1 MKLFKPKFWKS
12 NKNFF
17 TVLLIPLSLI
27 TWIYIILKKKFIQKV
42 KFNIPVI
49 CVGNIFIGGTGKTPL
64 SIHIARKL
72 SENGKNPAIVR
83 KYYKSHKDEHKMIIS
98 YYNKLILNLN
108 RSKGIYE
115 ALEKGYDAVIL
126 DDGFQDYKIK
136 KNLSII
142 CFNSNQLIGNGYLFP
157 SGPLRESLGSLR
169 NANILIINGD
179 RSLDFEQKILKIQ
192 KDLKIYYSN
201 YKPLNIQEFK
211 NKKLL
216 VISGIGNPEN
226 FFKILKDNQ
235 MNIQKKM
242 VYPDHYEFTKNEMLK
257 IIEYAKK
264 NDFQIVMTEK
274 DYYKI
279 KDFSLEN
286 IKYLKVKLEI
296 EKEEE
301 FIKNVMKAYD

>member
-17 TVLLIPLSLI
+17 TLLLIPLSLV
-27 TWIYIILKKKFIQKV
+27 TWIYIILKKTFIQKV

-72 SENGKNPAIVR
+72 SENGNNPAIVR

-179 RSLDFEQKILKIQ
+179 RSLNFEQKILKIQ

>member
-27 TWIYIILKKKFIQKV
+27 TWIYIILKKTFIQKV

-179 RSLDFEQKILKIQ
+179 KNLDFEQKILKIQ
-192 KDLKIYYSN
+192 KNLKIYYSN

-211 NKKLL
+211 DKRLL

-235 MNIQKKM
+235 LNVQKKM

-257 IIEYAKK
+257 IIEHAKK

-286 IKYLKVKLEI
+286 IKYLRIKLEI

>member
-1 MKLFKPKFWKS
+1 
-12 NKNFF
+12 
-17 TVLLIPLSLI
+17 
-27 TWIYIILKKKFIQKV
+27 
-42 KFNIPVI
+42 
-49 CVGNIFIGGTGKTPL
+49 
-64 SIHIARKL
+64 
-72 SENGKNPAIVR
+72 
-83 KYYKSHKDEHKMIIS
+83 MIIS

-108 RSKGIYE
+108 RSKGIFE
-115 ALEKGYDAVIL
+115 AIEKGYDAVIL

-169 NANILIINGD
+169 NADILIINGD

-257 IIEYAKK
+257 ITEYAKK
-264 NDFQIVMTEK
+264 NDFQIIMTEK

>member
-27 TWIYIILKKKFIQKV
+27 TWIYIILKKTFIQKV

-179 RSLDFEQKILKIQ
+179 KNLDFEQKILKIQ
-192 KDLKIYYSN
+192 KNLKIYYSN

-211 NKKLL
+211 DKRLL

-235 MNIQKKM
+235 LNVQKKM

-257 IIEYAKK
+257 IVEHAKK

-286 IKYLKVKLEI
+286 IKYLRIKLEI

>member
-27 TWIYIILKKKFIQKV
+27 TWIYIILKKTFIQKV

-64 SIHIARKL
+64 SIHIAKKL

-83 KYYKSHKDEHKMIIS
+83 KYYRSHIDEHKMILS

-169 NANILIINGD
+169 NADILIINGD

-201 YKPLNIQEFK
+201 YKPLNIQEFE

>member
-27 TWIYIILKKKFIQKV
+27 TWIYIILKKTFIQKV

-98 YYNKLILNLN
+98 YYYKLILNLN

-169 NANILIINGD
+169 NADILIINGD
-179 RSLDFEQKILKIQ
+179 RSLNFEQKILKIQ

-257 IIEYAKK
+257 ITEYAKK

>member
-27 TWIYIILKKKFIQKV
+27 TWIYIILKKTFIQKV

-83 KYYKSHKDEHKMIIS
+83 KYYKSHKDEHKMITS

-169 NANILIINGD
+169 NANILIINGEK
-179 RSLDFEQKILKIQ
+179 SLDFEQKILKIQ

-211 NKKLL
+211 DKKLL
-216 VISGIGNPEN
+216 VISGIANPEN

-235 MNIQKKM
+235 MNIQKKI

-257 IIEYAKK
+257 IIEHAKK
-264 NDFQIVMTEK
+264 NDFQIIMTEK

-286 IKYLKVKLEI
+286 IKYLRIKLEI

-301 FIKNVMKAYD
+301 FIQNVMKAYD

>member
-1 MKLFKPKFWKS
+1 MKLFKPEFWKS

-17 TVLLIPLSLI
+17 TIFLMPLSWI
-27 TWIYIILKKKFIQKV
+27 TWIYIILKKTFIQKV
-42 KFNIPVI
+42 KFNIPII

-83 KYYKSHKDEHKMIIS
+83 KYYKSHIDEHKMILS

-157 SGPLRESLGSLR
+157 SGPLREGISSLR
-169 NANILIINGD
+169 NANILIINGEK
-179 RSLDFEQKILKIQ
+179 SLDFEQKILKI
-192 KDLKIYYSN
+192 KKNLKIYYSN

-211 NKKLL
+211 DKKLL

-226 FFKILKDNQ
+226 FFKILKENQ

-242 VYPDHYEFTKNEMLK
+242 VYPDHYEFTKNEMLQ
-257 IIEYAKK
+257 IIEHAKK

-279 KDFSLEN
+279 KDFRLEN

-301 FIKNVMKAYD
+301 FIQNVMEAYD

>member
-27 TWIYIILKKKFIQKV
+27 TWIYIILKKTFIQKV

-83 KYYKSHKDEHKMIIS
+83 KYYKSHIDEHKMIIS

-235 MNIQKKM
+235 MNIEKKM

-257 IIEYAKK
+257 ITEYAKK
-264 NDFQIVMTEK
+264 NNFQIVMTEK

>member
-17 TVLLIPLSLI
+17 TLLLIPLSLI
-27 TWIYIILKKKFIQKV
+27 TWIYIILKKTFIQKV

-64 SIHIARKL
+64 SIYIARKL
-72 SENGKNPAIVR
+72 SENSKNPAIVR
-83 KYYKSHKDEHKMIIS
+83 KYYKSHIDEHKMILS

-179 RSLDFEQKILKIQ
+179 RNLDFEQKILKIK

-201 YKPLNIQEFK
+201 YKPLNIQEFE

-226 FFKILKDNQ
+226 FFKILIDNQ

-264 NDFQIVMTEK
+264 KDFQIVMTEK

>member
-27 TWIYIILKKKFIQKV
+27 TWIYIILKKTFIQKV

-83 KYYKSHKDEHKMIIS
+83 KYYKSHKDEHKMITS

-301 FIKNVMKAYD
+301 FIKNVMKVYD

>member
-17 TVLLIPLSLI
+17 TVLLKPLSLI
-27 TWIYIILKKKFIQKV
+27 TWIYIILKKTFIQKV

-179 RSLDFEQKILKIQ
+179 KSLNFEQKILKIQ

>member
-17 TVLLIPLSLI
+17 AVLLIPLSLI
-27 TWIYIILKKKFIQKV
+27 TWIYIILKKTFIQKV

-83 KYYKSHKDEHKMIIS
+83 KYYKSHKDEHKMITS

-136 KNLSII
+136 K
-142 CFNSNQLIGNGYLFP
+142 
-157 SGPLRESLGSLR
+157 
-169 NANILIINGD
+169 
-179 RSLDFEQKILKIQ
+179 
-192 KDLKIYYSN
+192 
-201 YKPLNIQEFK
+201 
-211 NKKLL
+211 
-216 VISGIGNPEN
+216 
-226 FFKILKDNQ
+226 
-235 MNIQKKM
+235 
-242 VYPDHYEFTKNEMLK
+242 
-257 IIEYAKK
+257 
-264 NDFQIVMTEK
+264 
-274 DYYKI
+274 
-279 KDFSLEN
+279 
-286 IKYLKVKLEI
+286 KLEHY
-296 EKEEE
+296 
-301 FIKNVMKAYD
+301 ML

>member
-17 TVLLIPLSLI
+17 TLLLIPLSLI
-27 TWIYIILKKKFIQKV
+27 TWIYIILKKTFIQKV

-64 SIHIARKL
+64 SIHIAKKL

-83 KYYKSHKDEHKMIIS
+83 KYYRSHIDEHKMILS

-179 RSLDFEQKILKIQ
+179 KSLNFEQKILKIQ

-301 FIKNVMKAYD
+301 FIKNIMKAYD

>member
-27 TWIYIILKKKFIQKV
+27 TWIYIILKKTFIQKV
-42 KFNIPVI
+42 EFNIPVI

-264 NDFQIVMTEK
+264 NDFQSVMTEK

>member
-27 TWIYIILKKKFIQKV
+27 TWIYIILKKTFIQKV

-157 SGPLRESLGSLR
+157 SGPLRESLGSLK

-179 RSLDFEQKILKIQ
+179 RSLNFEQKILKIQ

>member
-17 TVLLIPLSLI
+17 TLLLIPLSLI
-27 TWIYIILKKKFIQKV
+27 TWIYIILKKTFIQKV

-64 SIHIARKL
+64 SIHIAKKL

-83 KYYKSHKDEHKMIIS
+83 KYYKSHIDEHKMILS

-169 NANILIINGD
+169 NANILIINGEK
-179 RSLDFEQKILKIQ
+179 SLDFEQKILKIQ

-201 YKPLNIQEFK
+201 YKPLNIEEFK
-211 NKKLL
+211 DKKLL
-216 VISGIGNPEN
+216 AISGIGNPEN

-242 VYPDHYEFTKNEMLK
+242 VYPDHYKFTKNEMLK
-257 IIEYAKK
+257 IIEQAKK

-286 IKYLKVKLEI
+286 IKYLRVKLEI
-296 EKEEE
+296 ENEEQ
-301 FIKNVMKAYD
+301 FIKDVMKAYD

>member
-27 TWIYIILKKKFIQKV
+27 TWIYIILKKTFVQKV

-242 VYPDHYEFTKNEMLK
+242 VYPDHYEFTKNEILK

>member
-27 TWIYIILKKKFIQKV
+27 TWIYIILKKTFIQKV

-136 KNLSII
+136 KNLSIV

>member
-1 MKLFKPKFWKS
+1 MKLFNPKFWKS

-27 TWIYIILKKKFIQKV
+27 TWIYIILKKTFIQKV

-64 SIHIARKL
+64 SIHIAKKL

-83 KYYKSHKDEHKMIIS
+83 KYYRSHIDEHKMILS

-115 ALEKGYDAVIL
+115 AIEKGYDAVIL

-169 NANILIINGD
+169 NANILIINGN

-257 IIEYAKK
+257 IIEHAKK

>member
-27 TWIYIILKKKFIQKV
+27 TWIYIILKKTFIQKV

-301 FIKNVMKAYD
+301 FVKNVMKAYD

>member
-27 TWIYIILKKKFIQKV
+27 TWIYIILKKTFIQKV

-83 KYYKSHKDEHKMIIS
+83 KYYKSHKDEHKMILS

-157 SGPLRESLGSLR
+157 SGPLRESLGSLK

-201 YKPLNIQEFK
+201 YKPLNIQEFE

-226 FFKILKDNQ
+226 FLKILKDNQ

-257 IIEYAKK
+257 ITEYAKK
-264 NDFQIVMTEK
+264 MIF
-274 DYYKI
+274 
-279 KDFSLEN
+279 
-286 IKYLKVKLEI
+286 KLL
-296 EKEEE
+296 
-301 FIKNVMKAYD
+301 

>member
-27 TWIYIILKKKFIQKV
+27 AWIYIILKKTFIQKV

-115 ALEKGYDAVIL
+115 AIEKGYDAVIL

>member
-27 TWIYIILKKKFIQKV
+27 TWIYIILKKTFIQKV

-115 ALEKGYDAVIL
+115 AIEKGYDAVIL

-179 RSLDFEQKILKIQ
+179 KSLNFEQKILKIQ

>member
-1 MKLFKPKFWKS
+1 MKLFKPEFWKS

-17 TVLLIPLSLI
+17 TIFLMPLSWI
-27 TWIYIILKKKFIQKV
+27 TWIYIILKKTFIQKV

-83 KYYKSHKDEHKMIIS
+83 KYYKSHIDEHKMILS
-98 YYNKLILNLN
+98 YYNKLILTLN

-157 SGPLRESLGSLR
+157 SGPLREGISSLR
-169 NANILIINGD
+169 SANILIINGEK
-179 RSLDFEQKILKIQ
+179 SLDFEQKILKI
-192 KDLKIYYSN
+192 KKNLKIYYSN

-211 NKKLL
+211 DKKLL

-226 FFKILKDNQ
+226 FFKILKENQ

-242 VYPDHYEFTKNEMLK
+242 VYPDHYEFTKNEMLQ
-257 IIEYAKK
+257 IIEHAKK

-279 KDFSLEN
+279 KDFRLEN

-301 FIKNVMKAYD
+301 FIQNVMEAYD

>member
-17 TVLLIPLSLI
+17 TILLIPLSLI
-27 TWIYIILKKKFIQKV
+27 TWIYIILKKTFIQKV

-83 KYYKSHKDEHKMIIS
+83 KYYASHIDEHKMILS

-169 NANILIINGD
+169 NANILIINGN

>member
-27 TWIYIILKKKFIQKV
+27 AWIYIILKKTFIQKV

>member
-27 TWIYIILKKKFIQKV
+27 TWIYIILKKTFIQKV

-83 KYYKSHKDEHKMIIS
+83 KYYKSHKDEHKMITS

-179 RSLDFEQKILKIQ
+179 RSLNFEQKILKIQ

-301 FIKNVMKAYD
+301 FVKNVMKVYD

>member
-27 TWIYIILKKKFIQKV
+27 TWIYIILKKTFIQKV

-115 ALEKGYDAVIL
+115 AIEKGYDAVIL

-169 NANILIINGD
+169 NADILIINGD
-179 RSLDFEQKILKIQ
+179 RSLNFEQKILKIQ
-192 KDLKIYYSN
+192 KDLQIYYSN

-301 FIKNVMKAYD
+301 FVKNVMKVYD

>member
-27 TWIYIILKKKFIQKV
+27 TWIYIILKKTFIQKV

-169 NANILIINGD
+169 NADILIINGD

-201 YKPLNIQEFK
+201 YKPLNIQEFE

>member
-27 TWIYIILKKKFIQKV
+27 TWIYIILKKTFIQKV

-157 SGPLRESLGSLR
+157 SGPLRESLGSLK

-264 NDFQIVMTEK
+264 NDFQIVVTEK

>member
-27 TWIYIILKKKFIQKV
+27 TWIYIILKKTFIQKV

-179 RSLDFEQKILKIQ
+179 KSLNFEQKILKIQ

-216 VISGIGNPEN
+216 AISGIGNPEN

-235 MNIQKKM
+235 MKIEKKM

-257 IIEYAKK
+257 ITEYAKK
-264 NDFQIVMTEK
+264 NNFQIVMTEK

>member
-17 TVLLIPLSLI
+17 TILLIPLSLI
-27 TWIYIILKKKFIQKV
+27 TWIYIILKKTFIQKV

-64 SIHIARKL
+64 SIHIAKKL

-83 KYYKSHKDEHKMIIS
+83 KYYKSHIDEHKMILS

-126 DDGFQDYKIK
+126 DDGFQDYKIE

-157 SGPLRESLGSLR
+157 SGPLRESLSSLR
-169 NANILIINGD
+169 NAHILIINGEK
-179 RSLDFEQKILKIQ
+179 SLDFEQKILKIQ

-211 NKKLL
+211 DKKLL
-216 VISGIGNPEN
+216 VISGIANPEN
-226 FFKILKDNQ
+226 FFKILKDNK

-242 VYPDHYEFTKNEMLK
+242 VYPDHYEFTKNEMIK
-257 IIEYAKK
+257 IIEHAKK
-264 NDFQIVMTEK
+264 NDFQIIMTEK

-286 IKYLKVKLEI
+286 IKYLRIKLEI

-301 FIKNVMKAYD
+301 FIQNVMKAYD

>member
-27 TWIYIILKKKFIQKV
+27 TWIYIILKKTFIQKV

>member
-27 TWIYIILKKKFIQKV
+27 TWIYIIFKKTFIQKV

-257 IIEYAKK
+257 IIEHAKK

>member
-1 MKLFKPKFWKS
+1 MKLFKPEFWKS

-17 TVLLIPLSLI
+17 TIFLMPLSWI
-27 TWIYIILKKKFIQKV
+27 TWIYIILKKTFIQKV

-83 KYYKSHKDEHKMIIS
+83 KYYKSHIDEHKMIIS

>member
-17 TVLLIPLSLI
+17 TLLLIPLSLI
-27 TWIYIILKKKFIQKV
+27 TWIYIILKKAFIQKV
-42 KFNIPVI
+42 KFNIHVI

-235 MNIQKKM
+235 MNIQKKI

-257 IIEYAKK
+257 IIEHAKN

-286 IKYLKVKLEI
+286 IKYLRVKLEI

>member
-27 TWIYIILKKKFIQKV
+27 TWIYITLKKTFIQKV

-264 NDFQIVMTEK
+264 NDFQIIMTEK

-279 KDFSLEN
+279 KDLSLEN

-301 FIKNVMKAYD
+301 FIKNIMKAYD

>member
-17 TVLLIPLSLI
+17 TLLLIPLSLI
-27 TWIYIILKKKFIQKV
+27 TWIYIILKKTFIQKV

-83 KYYKSHKDEHKMIIS
+83 KYYKSHIDEHKMILS

-157 SGPLRESLGSLR
+157 SGPLRDSLGSLR

-179 RSLDFEQKILKIQ
+179 KSLNFEQKILKIQ

-235 MNIQKKM
+235 MNIQKKIG
-242 VYPDHYEFTKNEMLK
+242 YPDHYEFTKNEMLK
-257 IIEYAKK
+257 IIEHAKN

-286 IKYLKVKLEI
+286 IKYLRVKLEI

-301 FIKNVMKAYD
+301 FIKNIMKAYD